1 MPCGR
6 SKSFNKISDF
16 ILAHLAMAVGP
27 LAPASTAMIAMTT
40 TLSSGCSK
48 FTDDRGSSNCL
59 KCRKTSFTPVTTVA
73 TIGVLPVPLTETGN
87 TTTMVYHFTRES
99 ASHPKLPK
107 LLRVRAGPG
116 VGGTRNLPAVV
127 DGDCIER
134 AEIGHGVLHAAP
146 GVSRNDRQ

>member
-116 VGGTRNLPAVV
+116 QYPRCEGGSVPRHESP
-127 DGDCIER
+127 
-134 AEIGHGVLHAAP
+134 
-146 GVSRNDRQ
+146 